1 MKKIKLFIGVVL
13 VTMFASLFSGCATI
27 MPIPE
32 IKEGRFDFSVT
43 CEINGEEKIFSGVYV
58 CKYDGAYKTLA
69 GEGIEWEGYVENS
82 EENGVIPIQTNDD
95 GVIYID
101 LHFVPEYFMGDPD
114 AILYDVPAPALYMVY
129 HSDDPEVSSYETDQE
144 ILATNYGVR
153 IISYDY
159 ADPIEN
165 TFEEKFTIVDF
176 EPTIN

>member
-1 MKKIKLFIGVVL
+1 MKKIKLLICLVL

-27 MPIPE
+27 LLIPE

-43 CEINGEEKIFSGVYV
+43 CDINGEQKIFSGVYV
-58 CKYDGAYKTLA
+58 CKYEGAYKTLA

-82 EENGVIPIQTNDD
+82 EEYGVIPVQTNDD
-95 GVIYID
+95 GVVYID
-101 LHFVPEYFMGDPD
+101 LYFVPEYFMGDPD
-114 AILYDVPAPALYMVY
+114 AILYDVPAPTLYIAY
-129 HSDDPEVSSYETDQE
+129 HSDDPEVFSYETDEE
-144 ILATNYGVR
+144 IIATKYGVR

-165 TFEEKFTIVDF
+165 SFEEKLTFVEF